1 MSMLA
6 LSMRI
11 WRLLLVF
18 GITVSL
24 AHPAFAAEGD
34 IIQGASINPNAK
46 TWWVNCK
53 SLAVK
58 DNCIE
63 SIDILDDATGQW
75 IPAVEEKSPFWKPD
89 VDLPIR
95 ENAPGK
101 LKCGYGNAS
110 YADYCY
116 WFKGAA
122 VDGTDQLVTATVGS
136 LEEVPGYPRIS
147 LSLQAQNGAVQRRSK
162 IPANDNAW
170 VTLKPG
176 TTFRL
181 TIISDNGAQKAG
193 IGLARMKNPNL
204 EVKKGADGKYRLIA
218 SGSVQEVNEY
228 KWFDRTKESPCN
240 APGGNDLV
248 ANFYN
253 VEFSIN
259 IEPYYREY
267 AVLQGTPPGGIFITQ
282 NGGCESRVAVDPT
295 TKMIQVISTGT
306 HFDIFGDL
314 ITGWV
319 EASIRGDMIRK
330 VFKLEPKTMNEA
342 IIEVISS
349 DGTPQSA
356 TYSTKYLSTSDTVE
370 IRGYG
375 YHFSAN
381 TIRIR
386 FQPPVPLAPSEPSAV
401 SPVVAAPVKSTVL
414 PSTKQVTISCVKG
427 KTVKKISGTTPKCPI
442 GYKKK

>member
-1 MSMLA
+1 MPLA
-6 LSMRI
+6 RILLS
-11 WRLLLVF
+11 LGLSLLV
-18 GITVSL
+18 VQPVL
-24 AHPAFAAEGD
+24 AAEGD
-34 IIQGASINPNAK
+34 IIPGASVNVNAK
-46 TWWVNCK
+46 TLWVNCK
-53 SLAVK
+53 SIEIK

-63 SIDILDDATGQW
+63 SIEILDDANQQW
-75 IPAVEEKSPFWKPD
+75 VPAIEEKSPYWKPGI
-89 VDLPIR
+89 DLPLR
-95 ENAPGK
+95 ENGQGK
-101 LKCGYGNAS
+101 LKCGLGNAS

-122 VDGTDQLVTATVGS
+122 VDGTDQFITATVGS

-147 LSLQAQNGAVQRRSK
+147 LSLQAQNGLVPKRSK

-181 TIISDNGAQKAG
+181 TVISDAGGQNAG
-193 IGLARMKNPNL
+193 IGLARMKNPSL
-204 EVKKGADGKYRLIA
+204 KVIKGLDGKNRIIA
-218 SGSVQEVNEY
+218 SGTVQEVNEY
-228 KWFDRTKESPCN
+228 KWFDNTKQSPCN
-240 APGGNDLV
+240 APGGNELV

-267 AVLQGTPPGGIFITQ
+267 AILQGTPPGGIFISQ
-282 NGGCESRVAVDPT
+282 NGGCESRVTVDSAT
-295 TKMIQVISTGT
+295 NIIQVVSTGT

-342 IIEVISS
+342 IIEVTSS
-349 DGTPQSA
+349 DGTPQAA
-356 TYSTKYLSTSDTVE
+356 TYSTKYFPTSDTVE

-375 YHFSAN
+375 YHFSST

-386 FQPPVPLAPSEPSAV
+386 FQLPASVAPSAPSEVSAA
-401 SPVVAAPVKSTVL
+401 VVAPVKASAKPV
-414 PSTKQVTISCVKG
+414 TKQVTISCVKG
-427 KTVKKISGTTPKCPI
+427 KTVKKISGINPKCPA

>member
-1 MSMLA
+1 MRLPRILLSLGLSLLA
-6 LSMRI
+6 VQPVL
-11 WRLLLVF
+11 
-18 GITVSL
+18 
-24 AHPAFAAEGD
+24 AAEGD
-34 IIQGASINPNAK
+34 IIPGASVNVNAK

-53 SLAVK
+53 SIEIK

-63 SIDILDDATGQW
+63 SVEILDDATQQW
-75 IPAVEEKSPFWKPD
+75 VPAVEEKSSLWKPG
-89 VDLPIR
+89 VDLPLR
-95 ENAPGK
+95 ESAPGK

-122 VDGTDQLVTATVGS
+122 VDGTDQFVTATVAS

-147 LSLQAQNGAVQRRSK
+147 LSLQAQNGLVPKRSK

-181 TIISDNGAQKAG
+181 TVVSDAGGKNAG
-193 IGLARMKNPNL
+193 IGLARMKNPSL
-204 EVKKGADGKYRLIA
+204 EVKKGPDGKNRIIA
-218 SGSVQEVNEY
+218 SGTVQEVNEY
-228 KWFDRTKESPCN
+228 KWFDNTKQSPCN
-240 APGGNDLV
+240 APGGNELV

-267 AVLQGTPPGGIFITQ
+267 AILQGTPPGGIFITQ
-282 NGGCESRVAVDPT
+282 NGGCESRVMVDAAT
-295 TKMIQVISTGT
+295 NIIQVVSTGT

-342 IIEVISS
+342 IIEVTSS
-349 DGTPQSA
+349 DGTPQTA
-356 TYSTKYLSTSDTVE
+356 TYSTKYVSASDTVE

-375 YHFSAN
+375 YHYSTN

-386 FQPPVPLAPSEPSAV
+386 FQPPASVAPSAPSQV
-401 SPVVAAPVKSTVL
+401 SAADAAPVKASAKPV
-414 PSTKQVTISCVKG
+414 TKQITISCVKG
-427 KTVKKISGTTPKCPI
+427 KTVKKISGINPKCPA

>member
-1 MSMLA
+1 
-6 LSMRI
+6 
-11 WRLLLVF
+11 
-18 GITVSL
+18 
-24 AHPAFAAEGD
+24 
-34 IIQGASINPNAK
+34 
-46 TWWVNCK
+46 
-53 SLAVK
+53 
-58 DNCIE
+58 
-63 SIDILDDATGQW
+63 
-75 IPAVEEKSPFWKPD
+75 
-89 VDLPIR
+89 
-95 ENAPGK
+95 
-101 LKCGYGNAS
+101 
-110 YADYCY
+110 
-116 WFKGAA
+116 
-122 VDGTDQLVTATVGS
+122 
-136 LEEVPGYPRIS
+136 
-147 LSLQAQNGAVQRRSK
+147 
-162 IPANDNAW
+162 
-170 VTLKPG
+170 
-176 TTFRL
+176 
-181 TIISDNGAQKAG
+181 
-193 IGLARMKNPNL
+193 MKNPNL

>member
-1 MSMLA
+1 MPLA
-6 LSMRI
+6 RILLS
-11 WRLLLVF
+11 LGLSLLV
-18 GITVSL
+18 VQPVL
-24 AHPAFAAEGD
+24 AAEGD
-34 IIQGASINPNAK
+34 IIPGASVNVNAK
-46 TWWVNCK
+46 TLWVNCK
-53 SLAVK
+53 SIEIK

-63 SIDILDDATGQW
+63 SIEILDDANQQW
-75 IPAVEEKSPFWKPD
+75 VPAIEEKSPYWKPGI
-89 VDLPIR
+89 DLPLR
-95 ENAPGK
+95 ENGQGK
-101 LKCGYGNAS
+101 LKCGLGNAS

-122 VDGTDQLVTATVGS
+122 VDGTDQFITATVGS

-147 LSLQAQNGAVQRRSK
+147 LSLQAQNGLVPKRSK

-181 TIISDNGAQKAG
+181 TVISDAGGQNAG
-193 IGLARMKNPNL
+193 IGLARMKNPSL
-204 EVKKGADGKYRLIA
+204 KVIKGLDGKNRIIA
-218 SGSVQEVNEY
+218 SGTVQEVNEY
-228 KWFDRTKESPCN
+228 KWFDNTKQSPCN
-240 APGGNDLV
+240 APGGNELV

-253 VEFSIN
+253 VEFAIN

-267 AVLQGTPPGGIFITQ
+267 AVLQGTPPGGIFISQ
-282 NGGCESRVAVDPT
+282 NGGCESRVTVDPA
-295 TKMIQVISTGT
+295 TKMIQVVSTGT

-330 VFKLEPKTMNEA
+330 VFKLEPKSMNEA

-349 DGTPQSA
+349 DGTPQTA
-356 TYSTKYLSTSDTVE
+356 TYSTKYFSTSDTVE

-375 YHFSAN
+375 YHYSTN

-386 FQPPVPLAPSEPSAV
+386 FQSPVSVAPSEPAQVSTAV
-401 SPVVAAPVKSTVL
+401 VAPVKASAKSV
-414 PSTKQVTISCVKG
+414 TKQVTITCVKG
-427 KTVKKISGTTPKCPI
+427 KVTKKVVGVKPVCPA